1 MSYQLTHFDSVP
13 LPLYNLKQERGT
25 PEVPSALRR
34 YIGGVVDYAGSNQ
47 LYPDVATVALAG
59 IYQGESGYLIRQDG
73 AILTDQSGNR
83 LSVGTASNRL
93 RVQLDELTAKVGQ
106 RGQLW
111 RTLENGT
118 RQWKYARLLRAGYEA
133 KVDERLQR
141 AEIKMFFETW
151 QPAWRTASLVTATG
165 NANAPLVASNG
176 GNVTVLDAILAI
188 TASATITRVAIAGDG
203 ISLLWTGS
211 LTSGQILRIDSGL
224 RTVRIGSAT
233 NAYSGF
239 VIQAG
244 HTANR
249 WLELPPGLNTL
260 AVRTD
265 AAATL
270 SMTYY
275 DQWL

>member
-1 MSYQLTHFDSVP
+1 MSYQLTHFDSVA

-25 PEVPSALRR
+25 PDVPSSLRR

-47 LYPDVATVALAG
+47 LYPDVATVALTG

-93 RVQLDELTAKVGQ
+93 RVQLEELTAKVGQ

-141 AEIKMFFETW
+141 AEMKMFFETW

-165 NANAPLVASNG
+165 NANAPLVASIG

-188 TASATITRVAIAGDG
+188 TASATITRVAITGSG

-224 RTVRIGSAT
+224 RTVRIGTAT

-239 VIQAG
+239 AVQTG